1 MEFTVTIDE
10 NHGRKKI
17 FWKFHLFNPPPGV
30 WKFENP
36 HCRVKNQS
44 CRKLYIWVSKPIRR
58 KIQNQRKK
66 TRAQSDLPVK
76 RKIPKTTRMN
86 LVPENRFLRVVLLVF
101 LVLFHSGQRLTA
113 TAIRQDRAA
122 RSIQTLPWFD
132 PFFVAIENHWKQ
144 WWNDTKNH
152 SCKHA
157 FLCKLNLRNFLCIRF
172 SKPKVASPSKAGS
185 LRQYQCKRK

>member
-1 MEFTVTIDE
+1 MEITLTIDK
-10 NHGRKKI
+10 NHGCKKI

-36 HCRVKNQS
+36 HYKVKNES

-66 TRAQSDLPVK
+66 NRAQSDLPVK

>member
-1 MEFTVTIDE
+1 MGIKTYQE
-10 NHGRKKI
+10 
-17 FWKFHLFNPPPGV
+17 
-30 WKFENP
+30 
-36 HCRVKNQS
+36 KNT
-44 CRKLYIWVSKPIRR
+44 KPM
-58 KIQNQRKK
+58 KK

-132 PFFVAIENHWKQ
+132 PFFVAIENH
-144 WWNDTKNH
+144 
-152 SCKHA
+152 
-157 FLCKLNLRNFLCIRF
+157 
-172 SKPKVASPSKAGS
+172 
-185 LRQYQCKRK
+185 